1 MSLATTVRVLPLTF
15 VLFALAGC
23 QSFSLENVL
32 TNRIDYRSAT
42 RSPALEV
49 PPDLSTP
56 VYDDR
61 YLPKDG
67 APGSATFS
75 GYERERSGAAKAQ
88 STLLPAVEKV
98 ALERAGTQRWLVVQ
112 MPPEKV
118 WSAVHDFWSS
128 MGFAIDY
135 QRPELGILETDWAE
149 NRAKIQD
156 DLLRRS
162 LGKVF
167 DFLWS
172 TNQRDRFRTR
182 LERGAAPGSTEVYIS
197 HRGMQ
202 EVPRST
208 SASGTEGFV
217 WTPRP
222 SEPELENEMLRRL
235 MVRIGMPEKEASAQ
249 VAAIASPAVERAVL
263 GKGASGSPTLSLDD
277 SFERA
282 WRRVGLALDRIGF
295 TVVDR
300 DRSKGIYFVRYVDP
314 EAKENKR
321 EEGFISK
328 LMFWKSEDPKDK
340 EEQYRIIITEAAGK
354 SLLTIQDRA
363 GAPDTTTTG
372 ARIFTLLHQQL
383 K

>member
-1 MSLATTVRVLPLTF
+1 MSLATTARVLPLTF
-15 VLFALAGC
+15 VLLALAGC

-32 TNRIDYRSAT
+32 SSKIDYRSAT

-67 APGSATFS
+67 APGSATYS
-75 GYERERSGAAKAQ
+75 GYERDRSGAAKTQA
-88 STLLPAVEKV
+88 TLLPAVEKV
-98 ALERAGTQRWLVVQ
+98 SLERAGTQRWLVVQ

-128 MGFAIDY
+128 LGFAIALE
-135 QRPELGILETDWAE
+135 RPELGILETDWAE
-149 NRAKIQD
+149 NRAKISD

-162 LGKVF
+162 LGKVL

-172 TNQRDRFRTR
+172 TNERDKFRTR
-182 LERGAAPGSTEVYIS
+182 LERGAQPGTTEIYIS

-202 EVPRST
+202 EIPRST
-208 SASGTEGFV
+208 SPTGTEGFV
-217 WTPRP
+217 WAPRP
-222 SEPELENEMLRRL
+222 SDAELENEMLRRL
-235 MVRIGMPEKEASAQ
+235 MVRIGLPETQAATQ
-249 VAAIASPAVERAVL
+249 IAAIKAPETPRAVL
-263 GKGASGSPTLSLDD
+263 GKGANGSPTLSLED

-300 DRSKGIYFVRYVDP
+300 DRSKGLYFVRYVDP
-314 EAKENKR
+314 DSKENKR
-321 EEGFISK
+321 DEGFLSK

-340 EEQYRIIITEAAGK
+340 EEQYRIAVAETGNK
-354 SLLTIQDRA
+354 SVLTIMDRK

-372 ARIFTLLHQQL
+372 ERIFTLLHGQL